1 MEQKRPQLKARVD
14 GDYGEF
20 VLEPLARGYGVTIGN
35 PIRRILMSSIP
46 GTAVTSVY
54 IEDVLH
60 EFSTIP
66 GVREDVIRLIL
77 NLKELVV
84 KFHTP
89 GPKTLTLRAQ
99 GEGEVRASAFE
110 VPTDAEIVNPDL
122 VIANL
127 AEDGK
132 LVMEV
137 RVEEGEGYVSADKHA
152 TKDRI
157 NSIPVDAMFSPVRRV
172 AYHVENT
179 RVGQQTDL
187 DRLILRVWTDGS
199 AGPQEALDKAVEIL
213 RDELSVFGNV
223 ETMPALENSY
233 AAAAP
238 AAVYDPAT
246 ATLPASVYDSPRQ
259 PDLGSLSIN
268 PQPFPTDQD
277 TPRVTLE
284 GLGLTTRVLH
294 SLKEEGIDSVDALC
308 ALSDRDLKKVPGI
321 GERSLDEIKQQLAQ
335 FGLALR
341 D

>member
-1 MEQKRPQLKARVD
+1 MDQKRPQLKARVD

-20 VLEPLARGYGVTIGN
+20 VLEPLTRGYGVTIGN

-66 GVREDVIRLIL
+66 GVKEDVIQIIL

-84 KFHTP
+84 KFHAT

-99 GEGEVRASAFE
+99 GEGVVKASAFE
-110 VPTDAEIVNPDL
+110 VPSDAEIVNPDL

-137 RVEEGEGYVSADKHA
+137 RVEEGEGYVPADKHA

-157 NSIPVDAMFSPVRRV
+157 NSIPVDAVFSPVRRV

-199 AGPQEALDKAVEIL
+199 TGPQDALDKAVEIL
-213 RDELSVFGNV
+213 REELTVFGNV
-223 ETMPALENSY
+223 ETL
-233 AAAAP
+233 P
-238 AAVYDPAT
+238 AAVPEYQQPVYTPAPT
-246 ATLPASVYDSPRQ
+246 APNVYDLPPSTA
-259 PDLGSLSIN
+259 SLNLN
-268 PQPFPTDQD
+268 PGDYPAEMDS
-277 TPRVTLE
+277 PRVTLE

>member
-1 MEQKRPQLKARVD
+1 MDQKRPQLKARVD

-20 VLEPLARGYGVTIGN
+20 VLEPLTRGYGVTIGN

-66 GVREDVIRLIL
+66 GVKEDVIQLIL

-84 KFHTP
+84 KFHAP

-99 GEGEVRASAFE
+99 SEGVVKASAFE
-110 VPTDAEIVNPDL
+110 VPSDAEIVNPDL

-137 RVEEGEGYVSADKHA
+137 RVEEGEGYVPADKHA

-157 NSIPVDAMFSPVRRV
+157 NSIPVDAVFSPVRRV

-199 AGPQEALDKAVEIL
+199 VGPQDALDKAVEIL
-213 RDELSVFGNV
+213 RDELTVFGNV
-223 ETMPALENSY
+223 ETL
-233 AAAAP
+233 P
-238 AAVYDPAT
+238 AAIPEYQTQPIYTPAPT
-246 ATLPASVYDSPRQ
+246 VQQSVYDLP
-259 PDLGSLSIN
+259 PTPTTLNLN
-268 PQPFPTDQD
+268 PGDYPAELDS
-277 TPRVTLE
+277 PRVTLE

>member
-1 MEQKRPQLKARVD
+1 MEQKRPQLRARVD

-20 VLEPLARGYGVTIGN
+20 VLEPLTRGYGVTIGN

-84 KFHTP
+84 RFHSP
-89 GPKTLTLRAQ
+89 GPKTLTLRVQ
-99 GEGEVRASAFE
+99 GEGEVKASAFE
-110 VPTDAEIVNPDL
+110 VPADAEIVNPDL
-122 VIANL
+122 TIATL

-137 RVEEGEGYVSADKHA
+137 RVEEGEGYVPADKHA

-157 NSIPVDAMFSPVRRV
+157 NSIPVDAVFSPVRRV

-199 AGPQEALDKAVEIL
+199 TGPQDALDKAVEIL
-213 RDELSVFGNV
+213 RGELSVFGNV
-223 ETMPALENSY
+223 EAMPALEPAY
-233 AAAAP
+233 ATAP
-238 AAVYDPAT
+238 AAFIPAT
-246 ATLPASVYDSPRQ
+246 VNTPASMYDTPRT
-259 PDLGSLSIN
+259 PDLGGLSIN
-268 PQPFPTDQD
+268 PQPFPSDLEA
-277 TPRVTLE
+277 PRVTLE

>member
-1 MEQKRPQLKARVD
+1 MDQKRPQLKARVE

-20 VLEPLARGYGVTIGN
+20 ILEPLRRGYGVTVGN
-35 PIRRILMSSIP
+35 PLRRILLSSIP
-46 GTAVTSVY
+46 GSAVTSVY

-66 GVREDVIRLIL
+66 GVKEDVIRIIL

-84 KFHTP
+84 RFHAP

-99 GEGEVRASAFE
+99 GEGQVKASAFE
-110 VPTDAEIVNPDL
+110 VPSDAEIVNPDL

-137 RVEEGEGYVSADKHA
+137 RIEEGEGYVPADKHS

-157 NSIPVDAMFSPVRRV
+157 NSIPVDAVFTPVRRV

-199 AGPQEALDKAVEIL
+199 TSPQDALDKAVDIL
-213 RDELSVFGNV
+213 RDELMVFGNV
-223 ETMPALENSY
+223 ETMPAEVAPQPVMASTPQPSSY
-233 AAAAP
+233 SPSSYEMPSSTP
-238 AAVYDPAT
+238 AASIGLGDYNAGG
-246 ATLPASVYDSPRQ
+246 S
-259 PDLGSLSIN
+259 DLGN
-268 PQPFPTDQD
+268 A
-277 TPRVTLE
+277 RVTLE

-321 GERSLDEIKQQLAQ
+321 GERSLDEIKQQLSQ
-335 FGLALR
+335 FGLALK

>member
-1 MEQKRPQLKARVD
+1 MDQKRPQLKARVD

-20 VLEPLARGYGVTIGN
+20 VLEPLTRGYGVTIGN

-66 GVREDVIRLIL
+66 GVKEDVIRLIL

-84 KFHTP
+84 RFHAP

-99 GEGEVRASAFE
+99 GEGVVKASAFE
-110 VPTDAEIVNPDL
+110 VPSDAEIVNPDL
-122 VIANL
+122 TIATL

-137 RVEEGEGYVSADKHA
+137 RVEEGEGYVPADKHS

-157 NSIPVDAMFSPVRRV
+157 NSIPVDAVFSPVRRV

-199 AGPQEALDKAVEIL
+199 VGPQETLDAAVDIL
-213 RDELSVFGNV
+213 RDELTVFGNV
-223 ETMPALENSY
+223 ETLPA
-233 AAAAP
+233 AAPEVPQPVYTPAAP
-238 AAVYDPAT
+238 AASGYD
-246 ATLPASVYDSPRQ
+246 LPRQ
-259 PDLGSLSIN
+259 PELSIN
-268 PQPFPTDQD
+268 PQPYPADHD

>member
-1 MEQKRPQLKARVD
+1 MDQKRPQLKARVD

-20 VLEPLARGYGVTIGN
+20 VLEPLTRGYGVTIGN

-66 GVREDVIRLIL
+66 GVKEDVIQIIL

-84 KFHTP
+84 KFHAT

-99 GEGEVRASAFE
+99 GEGVVKASAFE
-110 VPTDAEIVNPDL
+110 VPSDAEIVNPDL

-137 RVEEGEGYVSADKHA
+137 RIEEGEGYVPADKHA

-199 AGPQEALDKAVEIL
+199 TSPQDTLDKAVEIL
-213 RDELSVFGNV
+213 REELTVFGNV
-223 ETMPALENSY
+223 ETLP
-233 AAAAP
+233 AAAP
-238 AAVYDPAT
+238 EYHQPVYTPAPTAPNVYDLPPSTASLNLNPGDYPAEM
-246 ATLPASVYDSPRQ
+246 
-259 PDLGSLSIN
+259 
-268 PQPFPTDQD
+268 D

>member
-1 MEQKRPQLKARVD
+1 MDQKRPQLKARVD

-20 VLEPLARGYGVTIGN
+20 VLEPLTRGYGVTIGN

-66 GVREDVIRLIL
+66 GVKEDVIRLIL

-84 KFHTP
+84 KFHAP

-99 GEGEVRASAFE
+99 GEGVVRASAFE
-110 VPTDAEIVNPDL
+110 VPSDAEIVNPDL
-122 VIANL
+122 VIATL

-137 RVEEGEGYVSADKHA
+137 RVEEGEGYVPADKHA

-157 NSIPVDAMFSPVRRV
+157 NSIPVDAVFSPVRRV

-199 AGPQEALDKAVEIL
+199 IGPQETLDKAVEIL
-213 RDELSVFGNV
+213 RDELTVFGNV
-223 ETMPALENSY
+223 ETLPI
-233 AAAAP
+233 AAP
-238 AAVYDPAT
+238 EVQQPVYTPAASIASGYD
-246 ATLPASVYDSPRQ
+246 LPRQ
-259 PDLGSLSIN
+259 PELSIN
-268 PQPFPTDQD
+268 PQPYPADLD

>member
-14 GDYGEF
+14 GNYGEF

-35 PIRRILMSSIP
+35 PLRRILMSSIP

-60 EFSTIP
+60 EFSTIN
-66 GVREDVIRLIL
+66 GVKEDVISIIL

-84 KFHTP
+84 KCYAP
-89 GPKTLTLRAQ
+89 GPKTLTLRAS
-99 GEGEVRASAFE
+99 GAGVIRARDFE
-110 VPTDAEIVNPDL
+110 INSDAEIINPEQE
-122 VIANL
+122 IATL

-137 RVEEGEGYVSADKHA
+137 RIEEGEGYVPADKHS

-157 NSIPVDAMFSPVRRV
+157 NSIPVDAVFSPVKRV

-199 AGPQEALDKAVEIL
+199 IGPQQALDKAVDTL
-213 RDELSVFGNV
+213 REQLALFGNV
-223 ETMPALENSY
+223 ESMPALGQDY
-233 AAAAP
+233 ATP
-238 AAVYDPAT
+238 VYSSTSAAVPNSGYD
-246 ATLPASVYDSPRQ
+246 LPRPE
-259 PDLGSLSIN
+259 LSIN
-268 PQPFPTDQD
+268 PQPYLADVE
-277 TPRVTLE
+277 TPSVTLE

-321 GERSLDEIKQQLAQ
+321 GERSLDEIKQQLSQ
-335 FGLALR
+335 FSLALR